1 MPQSGACRFLS
12 HLVQMCKVSITS
24 GAASAQL
31 QPFDQEILRFW
42 GLFGALGAAALRW
55 LLWDALVCGS
65 CCFSTAPNSV
75 WSSREMANAKIV
87 GKYTLHWF
95 LGCVLIYLNLCITLN
110 VMKNEQIFRKHP
122 SERTR
127 HSVFNQLFKNPE
139 IPIREPKPAVLIS
152 QIILN
157 TQALMQEIHHF
168 DVFL

>member
-1 MPQSGACRFLS
+1 M
-12 HLVQMCKVSITS
+12 
-24 GAASAQL
+24 
-31 QPFDQEILRFW
+31 
-42 GLFGALGAAALRW
+42 LGNTPYI
-55 LLWDALVCGS
+55 D
-65 CCFSTAPNSV
+65 F
-75 WSSREMANAKIV
+75 
-87 GKYTLHWF
+87 F
-95 LGCVLIYLNLCITLN
+95 GCVVIYLNLCITLN

-157 TQALMQEIHHF
+157 TQALLMQEIHHF